1 MSPDSNGEM
10 HSLGGCS
17 NASDVSWEQLD
28 ESDAK
33 IVKWVPDYVVTHCAG
48 CNTAFGIVKRKHHCR
63 LIYIFSML
71 NCYCGYFP
79 KISIDQNL

>member
-10 HSLGGCS
+10 NSLGGCS

-48 CNTAFGIVKRKHHCR
+48 CNTGFGIVKRKHHCR
-63 LIYIFSML
+63 YKPIKILFDIILFI
-71 NCYCGYFP
+71 NCG
-79 KISIDQNL
+79 L